1 MTATDLTDTPDASS
15 SNETLAVDVRALE
28 RRIRHLEA
36 ALDAGQRRVEQQ
48 ARFVAQISHDLRTPL
63 NALVGMSTLLNG
75 TPLDEEQRELV
86 DMLSSSSESML
97 HLINDLL
104 DLSKI
109 EAGALKLVPEPFD
122 LRSVAE
128 STFDMVGM
136 TAAQRGLRLTFLT
149 EPHMAERFVGDSMR
163 IRQMLVNLVSNAV
176 KFTDA
181 GQIVVRASTQTAP
194 GSAMRNL
201 TLTVEDSGIGISK
214 EGLSRL
220 FKPYAQATDATAH
233 SHGGTGL
240 GLYIVRHLAEMM
252 GGSVHATS
260 EEGVG
265 STFGFT
271 IPLSADGSGRGRSG
285 ETLKLAGGLV
295 LVAVDHADERA
306 MTMQLLERAGVE
318 VVEAHTSDEAVGLM
332 GTTKRLEAIL
342 VSSDIADTRGES
354 SLLAVCQAAASQ
366 ELPLIELSPYRTRAD
381 AAESNGARLNT
392 PLRRDA
398 LYRTLSDVLAPAIS
412 QTIMEMH
419 AHTPYAPLEP
429 IFAPPAMHILLAEDN
444 PINQKVTLRLLKS
457 LGLEA
462 DVVEN
467 GLEAVNAVESKG
479 YDVVLM
485 DVMMPIM
492 DGLEATRQIRQ
503 RFQSMPD
510 PPRII
515 AVTANAMAGDRERC
529 LEAGMDDYI
538 PKPLRLEALRGAL
551 DSITAAQKV
560 VAEEV
565 STGPI
570 NTAALRELLESIGAD
585 DLEFFDSLINDF
597 VTDAS
602 DLAGS
607 LTTAATAGDLDEAR
621 KAAHTLKSSALMFGA
636 EFLSYAARD
645 AEHAAREDD
654 LVGLRKAA
662 APVDYLLGQVTSDL
676 RARQSAHYVGIV

>member
-1 MTATDLTDTPDASS
+1 MIAIAPTDEPPASS
-15 SNETLAVDVRALE
+15 TEETLTVDVRALE

-75 TPLDEEQRELV
+75 TPLDDEQRELV

-136 TAAQRGLRLTFLT
+136 MAAQKGLRLAFLA
-149 EPHMAERFVGDSMR
+149 EDSMAERFVGDSMR

-176 KFTDA
+176 KFTDE
-181 GQIVVRASTQTAP
+181 GQIVVRASTQSAT
-194 GSAMRNL
+194 GSTMRNV

-260 EEGVG
+260 EEGTG

-271 IPLSADGSGRGRSG
+271 IPLPADGSGRGRSA
-285 ETLKLAGGLV
+285 ETLRLAGGLV

-306 MTMQLLERAGVE
+306 MTIQLLERAGVE
-318 VVEAHTSDEAVGLM
+318 VVEAHTSDETVGLM

-354 SLLAVCQAAASQ
+354 SFRAVCQAAHNQ
-366 ELPLIELSPYRTRAD
+366 GLPLIELSPFRTRAD
-381 AAESNGARLNT
+381 APESDGVRLNT

-398 LYRTLSDVLAPAIS
+398 LYRTLSDVLAPATT
-412 QTIMEMH
+412 QTTMEMH
-419 AHTPYAPLEP
+419 VHTPYAPLETT
-429 IFAPPAMHILLAEDN
+429 FAPPAMHILLAEDN

-457 LGLEA
+457 LGLGA

-503 RFQSMPD
+503 RFRSMPT

-551 DSITAAQKV
+551 DSITAAQKP
-560 VAEEV
+560 VAAKV

-570 NTAALRELLESIGAD
+570 NAAALRELLESIGAD
-585 DLEFFDSLINDF
+585 DLEFFDSLVNDF

-602 DLAGS
+602 DLAES
-607 LTTAATAGDLDEAR
+607 LTTAATAGDLAEAR

-636 EFLSYAARD
+636 ESLSYAARD

-662 APVDYLLGQVTSDL
+662 APVDYLLEQVTLDL
-676 RARQSAHYVGIV
+676 RARQTRNYAGIV